1 VQWLTSPEAWAAL
14 LSLTALE
21 IVLGV
26 DNIIFISILVARLPV
41 AQRHRARLIGLALA
55 MVMRIGLLLSLA
67 WMMRL
72 TDPLFTIGKEI
83 SGRDLILIGGGL
95 FLLAKS
101 VMEIH
106 SSLEGAGD
114 EHLKGGGAPGFY
126 STLAQIMVVD
136 IVFSLDSVITAV
148 GMVSDVPVM
157 ILAIVIAVGI
167 MMFAAKPIGRFRRR
181 ASDDQ
186 DARARI
192 PDSGRRRVGGRRHRS
207 AYPEGLHLFR
217 DGVRVRRRDA
227 QPAHQKGAPADSS
240 AQGDVGYERRRRK
253 DKALN
258 GGAPRRSR
266 VDPTKPKRPD
276 SRVMHSLAVLIV
288 ACLLSFE
295 ASSAPSS
302 APATVFID
310 DLTWTELRAEIAAGK
325 TTLLVP
331 IGGTEQNGPHM
342 TLGKHNA
349 RASALAQKIAHALGN
364 ALVAPTIAY
373 VPGGRAES
381 ADVAHALSGNDHDP
395 GGGVRERR
403 SSTRREASSSTG
415 FATSC
420 CSPIMAATAGVLK
433 TVADRLDREW
443 ASTPVRVHALDEY
456 YAAADTLFAQAL
468 RRQGYR
474 DEEIGTHAG
483 LADTSLAMAID
494 PRLVRTDRLRSAD
507 PLGRA
512 DGVYGDPRR
521 ATPELGQAGVDL
533 IVANSVAAIRRAVAR
548 K

>member
-1 VQWLTSPEAWAAL
+1 
-14 LSLTALE
+14 
-21 IVLGV
+21 
-26 DNIIFISILVARLPV
+26 
-41 AQRHRARLIGLALA
+41 
-55 MVMRIGLLLSLA
+55 M
-67 WMMRL
+67 
-72 TDPLFTIGKEI
+72 
-83 SGRDLILIGGGL
+83 
-95 FLLAKS
+95 
-101 VMEIH
+101 
-106 SSLEGAGD
+106 
-114 EHLKGGGAPGFY
+114 
-126 STLAQIMVVD
+126 
-136 IVFSLDSVITAV
+136 
-148 GMVSDVPVM
+148 
-157 ILAIVIAVGI
+157 
-167 MMFAAKPIGRFRRR
+167 
-181 ASDDQ
+181 
-186 DARARI
+186 
-192 PDSGRRRVGGRRHRS
+192 
-207 AYPEGLHLFR
+207 
-217 DGVRVRRRDA
+217 
-227 QPAHQKGAPADSS
+227 
-240 AQGDVGYERRRRK
+240 
-253 DKALN
+253 N

-373 VPGGRAES
+373 VPEGALNPPTSHMRFPGTITIPEAAFENTIEYAARSFKLHGFRDIVLLADHGGY
-381 ADVAHALSGNDHDP
+381 
-395 GGGVRERR
+395 RR
-403 SSTRREASSSTG
+403 S
-415 FATSC
+415 
-420 CSPIMAATAGVLK
+420 LK